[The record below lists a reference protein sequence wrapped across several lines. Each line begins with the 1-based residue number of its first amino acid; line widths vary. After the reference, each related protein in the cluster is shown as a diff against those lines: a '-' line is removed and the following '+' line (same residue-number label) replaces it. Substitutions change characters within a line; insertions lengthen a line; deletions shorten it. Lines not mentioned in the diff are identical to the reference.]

1 MDLGDP
7 AESDEA
13 GDHDYNGDQPKPRL
27 LPSDLPTS
35 LNDRKAPRYLP
46 DVATYDLD
54 AWGEGQY

>member
-7 AESDEA
+7 AELDEA
-13 GDHDYNGDQPKPRL
+13 GDHEHHEDESKFRP

-35 LNDRKAPRYLP
+35 LNDRKAPRYHS

-54 AWGEGQY
+54 AWGEGQF